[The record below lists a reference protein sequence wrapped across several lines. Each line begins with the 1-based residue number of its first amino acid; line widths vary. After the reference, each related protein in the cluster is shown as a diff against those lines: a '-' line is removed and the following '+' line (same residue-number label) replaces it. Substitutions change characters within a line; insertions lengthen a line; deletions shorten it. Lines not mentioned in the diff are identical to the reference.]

1 MINKL
6 ICLQVGLYEDDV
18 WKAIPVVKIE
28 TLSYNLILAT
38 GHAVSIDKMWPI

>member
-18 WKAIPVVKIE
+18 WKAKVKIE
-28 TLSYNLILAT
+28 TLGYKLILAT
-38 GHAVSIDKMWPI
+38 GQAVFIDKMWPI